1 MIAREANIV
10 FTDKFDKDQIEALGL
25 KFSKLLANKEWSIDS
40 IINLMYEVKVKWSFI
55 DIDKAL
61 DMILSYN
68 ISYLTKLNTSTL
80 ESIIKNAPAKEWNLL
95 LHKLGIET
103 TFIAPKEQSLD
114 ELIELVINM
123 NPESEEIRKY
133 AEVLKSDVL
142 KINSLTKSQIMKT
155 ESLISE
161 WEKDEIMKWSNNFK
175 NCERRNKKSM
185 IREAISVIVRVWQ
198 IIYGYSPRFT
208 QIITV
213 LIMIN
218 ASESGLLM
226 QVSTGEGKSL
236 IIGMLAVIKWLQRH
250 TVDIITSAEH
260 LAERD
265 AKEMQE
271 FYSMFGLSVSDNKDR
286 SSGTKEC
293 YSKDIVY
300 GSPGTFQGD
309 LLKHEFELQKT
320 RGDRQYDIVI
330 VDEVDNM
337 LIDDARH
344 ITMLSGPM
352 PGFEYLLGL
361 LLNCWNILIKFNQR
375 FEERDGKLIWINED
389 FKNEDGK
396 LLMKKQENRCE
407 VWLVHNRYEF
417 TTDLLTTAMR
427 GVIKEEINLESDI
440 KFDIPEH
447 LKQFALGQSR
457 CWAQSAFK
465 AMHSFDIGVDYI
477 IQPDQ
482 DGNDNIYSV
491 DAKSTG
497 SIQKQMVLSNGLHQ
511 FLQIKHNIRM
521 TAENLI
527 TSYVSNVGF
536 FQRYGTNLYGLTGT
550 IGTEDSQTLLK
561 EVYKINIGFMP
572 TYKKK
577 QLKEVQSEICK
588 TKYDWIEKVA
598 DISINEAN
606 KGRAVL
612 IINEAIQHAVKI
624 KDRIVEKKFPKKDL
638 FISTG

>member
-1 MIAREANIV
+1 M
-10 FTDKFDKDQIEALGL
+10 
-25 KFSKLLANKEWSIDS
+25 
-40 IINLMYEVKVKWSFI
+40 
-55 DIDKAL
+55 
-61 DMILSYN
+61 
-68 ISYLTKLNTSTL
+68 
-80 ESIIKNAPAKEWNLL
+80 
-95 LHKLGIET
+95 HK
-103 TFIAPKEQSLD
+103 
-114 ELIELVINM
+114 
-123 NPESEEIRKY
+123 
-133 AEVLKSDVL
+133 
-142 KINSLTKSQIMKT
+142 
-155 ESLISE
+155 
-161 WEKDEIMKWSNNFK
+161 
-175 NCERRNKKSM
+175 
-185 IREAISVIVRVWQ
+185 
-198 IIYGYSPRFT
+198 
-208 QIITV
+208 
-213 LIMIN
+213 
-218 ASESGLLM
+218 
-226 QVSTGEGKSL
+226 GE
-236 IIGMLAVIKWLQRH
+236 
-250 TVDIITSAEH
+250 
-260 LAERD
+260 
-265 AKEMQE
+265 
-271 FYSMFGLSVSDNKDR
+271 
-286 SSGTKEC
+286 
-293 YSKDIVY
+293 
-300 GSPGTFQGD
+300 
-309 LLKHEFELQKT
+309 
-320 RGDRQYDIVI
+320 
-330 VDEVDNM
+330 
-337 LIDDARH
+337 
-344 ITMLSGPM
+344 
-352 PGFEYLLGL
+352 
-361 LLNCWNILIKFNQR
+361 
-375 FEERDGKLIWINED
+375 
-389 FKNEDGK
+389 
-396 LLMKKQENRCE
+396 
-407 VWLVHNRYEF
+407 
-417 TTDLLTTAMR
+417 
-427 GVIKEEINLESDI
+427 
-440 KFDIPEH
+440 IPEH